1 MINLKAELEDA
12 EDTAQRVFY
21 MVSKRCQLSCQ
32 FGLESGL
39 FSPISTLLCAL
50 EGTVEGQLTGPT
62 TLRLLTQFGWDE
74 SLRSPNERSLA
85 QRPPACTPRPVPRGE
100 KQPRPHGFRCSHG
113 SKRAPALPGA
123 PARRP
128 PAHIPAQPRWPRPQ
142 PVAKRRARPVPPGLP
157 GAPKQAA
164 LTPGRRPLTP
174 AAFAPKASR
183 DQQVT
188 DSTTICQRGLIE
200 ETGPARQI
208 SDLCEVSQGVSAFRA
223 GGCPSSLVSSHWS
236 FSVKIPGPL
245 INRRHQDTGA
255 GMQSWMLPSQ
265 QEKPRNADADAQSP
279 RSLPLVTRE

>member
-1 MINLKAELEDA
+1 MENRK
-12 EDTAQRVFY
+12 EDTDPDLEIEPERDRPDWPRSFKPPLSPEKGTKASGPQTSAPSPRDPGLHTPPCSPRRGRRGRPTQEVCPAPGPCAQ
-21 MVSKRCQLSCQ
+21 
-32 FGLESGL
+32 
-39 FSPISTLLCAL
+39 PA
-50 EGTVEGQLTGPT
+50 GTCPPPPT
-62 TLRLLTQFGWDE
+62 
-74 SLRSPNERSLA
+74 
-85 QRPPACTPRPVPRGE
+85 GE

-113 SKRAPALPGA
+113 SKRAPALLGA

-128 PAHIPAQPRWPRPQ
+128 PAHIPAQPRWPRLQ

-208 SDLCEVSQGVSAFRA
+208 SDLCEGPTETSALQV
-223 GGCPSSLVSSHWS
+223 CPS
-236 FSVKIPGPL
+236 
-245 INRRHQDTGA
+245 T
-255 GMQSWMLPSQ
+255 LPSRI
-265 QEKPRNADADAQSP
+265 EVWHPNLGCIHLSPWTVSICRAETPLLLLGLRHPAQDGATEMQ
-279 RSLPLVTRE
+279 RV

>member
-1 MINLKAELEDA
+1 MENRK
-12 EDTAQRVFY
+12 EDTDPDLEIEAPLGTPSCSRGYNWGNQEMCGIEADTSRNEAAIIMFQPERDRPDWPRSFKPPLSPEKGTKASGPQTSAPSPRDPGLHTPPCSPRRGRRGRPTQEVCPAPGPCAQ
-21 MVSKRCQLSCQ
+21 
-32 FGLESGL
+32 
-39 FSPISTLLCAL
+39 PA
-50 EGTVEGQLTGPT
+50 GTCPPPPT
-62 TLRLLTQFGWDE
+62 
-74 SLRSPNERSLA
+74 
-85 QRPPACTPRPVPRGE
+85 GE

-113 SKRAPALPGA
+113 SKRAPALLGA

-128 PAHIPAQPRWPRPQ
+128 PAHIPAQPRWPRLQ

-208 SDLCEVSQGVSAFRA
+208 SDLCEVSQGVGAFRA
-223 GGCPSSLVSSHWS
+223 GGCPSSLASSH
-236 FSVKIPGPL
+236 
-245 INRRHQDTGA
+245 GA
-255 GMQSWMLPSQ
+255 TEVQ
-265 QEKPRNADADAQSP
+265 R
-279 RSLPLVTRE
+279 V